1 MLVSLITTTIVIT
14 MFSPLLWLNKSLKAQ
29 KNEKSHYETIS
40 TYDELPR
47 KVDSSSHVVLVLQ
60 DLNT

>member
-1 MLVSLITTTIVIT
+1 MLVSLITTTIIFR
-14 MFSPLLWLNKSLKAQ
+14 MFSPLLWLYKSLKAK
-29 KNEKSHYETIS
+29 KNEKSLYETIS